1 MFNYIIKRF
10 KKIVIRILFLMF
22 LLIFLLMTFLY
33 LNYRLYNKYPK
44 PDDVYSYVENNKS
57 DLYLSEKNKEFLKRE
72 NIWAIRL
79 DREGKIIESFN
90 KPKVVKEKFELR
102 DVAGF
107 TRYYLNDYPV
117 FTYIVGDGLLVFAYP
132 KNSLDKFPFNYYNYE
147 NFIFNIKLIAF
158 SLLLF
163 LVFVYVIYKIDIK
176 EIFKNI
182 LPFQRAIDT
191 LYEDDYQK
199 LDEYGELKELAFSI
213 NQANEKFNNLK
224 ESQSKWI
231 RGLSHD
237 VRTPLAKISWELSK
251 ENNEDLDTQN
261 MKDQVLKISNILEG
275 LNLTLSLSNIDK
287 ENFKLESPLK
297 VIRKL
302 IVDKLNENPGREIIF
317 ESKVKDQNIKINMD
331 ANLFYRMLENILKNA
346 LIYTEG
352 KIQVRISDDNN
363 NLLISIL
370 DEGGGISENSI
381 EKIKKDD
388 LTNITRHGLG
398 IFISKQIAE
407 LHDGTFSI
415 KNKDKGLEVSF
426 IFKFTNWFF
435 KTTK

>member
-22 LLIFLLMTFLY
+22 FLIFLLMTFLY

-90 KPKVVKEKFELR
+90 KPKVVKDKFELR

-147 NFIFNIKLIAF
+147 NFIFNINLIVF

-191 LYEDDYQK
+191 LYEDDYEK
-199 LDEYGELKELAFSI
+199 LDEHGELKELAFSI
-213 NQANEKFNNLK
+213 NQANEKYNNLK

-251 ENNEDLDTQN
+251 ENKEDIDTQN
-261 MKDQVLKISNILEG
+261 IKDQVLKISNILEG

-426 IFKFTNWFF
+426 IFKFTN
-435 KTTK
+435 

>member
-90 KPKVVKEKFELR
+90 KPKVVKDKFELR

-147 NFIFNIKLIAF
+147 NFIFNINLIVF

-213 NQANEKFNNLK
+213 NRANEKYNNLK

-251 ENNEDLDTQN
+251 ENKEDIDTQN
-261 MKDQVLKISNILEG
+261 IKDQVLKISNILEG

-317 ESKVKDQNIKINMD
+317 ESKLKDQNIKINMD

-352 KIQVRISDDNN
+352 KIQVKISDDNS

-407 LHDGTFSI
+407 LHDGTFTI

-426 IFKFTNWFF
+426 IFKFTN
-435 KTTK
+435 